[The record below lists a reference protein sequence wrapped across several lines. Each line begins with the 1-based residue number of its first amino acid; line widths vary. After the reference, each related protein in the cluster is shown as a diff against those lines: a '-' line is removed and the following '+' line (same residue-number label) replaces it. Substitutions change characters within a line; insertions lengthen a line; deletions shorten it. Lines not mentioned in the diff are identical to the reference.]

1 MDCWFQK
8 LTLWRVV
15 GVWLRHFGGI
25 SRIFAETASPGAALA
40 ARLLS
45 LQIQHVSAE
54 LGTATR
60 GGTLRYAVE
69 ANLSRMSRLLDTDL
83 ASHLQRLPAQDRP
96 YQDEWQRLLRAH
108 FLAHAMPSV
117 RFLCFVD
124 NYYAIRETTVGDGGE
139 GKALVFVQCRFLP
152 DLIVRGFRCRSGKR
166 LAVQASTTLARR
178 LGHFPFPG
186 IVLFGFLQAL
196 KAGMSRRLT
205 KNIDEDAVRNGVV
218 LEQYNRHVVMQY
230 PEGGHLF
237 WHDGSQIPHR
247 QVVLYF
253 NRLTDPISANAV
265 KTVEDLGFGWADGKD
280 ALRHLSHPFSAALRR
295 LFSMSG
301 LFPRRLRAFDFWV
314 WEMTFFFGL
323 YVLAYRQ
330 FARELNVK
338 ILHQHHEELPFA
350 LALALAVRMEG
361 GAFFWNRW
369 SSHAF
374 PVARGGCGF
383 ADVVFSPG
391 PLEDGIYNVT
401 GYRYGYLLQAGR
413 FWVPAPTSG
422 DETDA
427 LDLRAA
433 LPRNVDFVMTVFD
446 SSYGANTHHAE
457 ESVVRFYEAVFA
469 AMKDHAN
476 WGILLKP
483 KSDATLAILEVPEL
497 KAGFDA
503 LKEDGRL
510 RILDRYISVDVAA
523 RAGDITL
530 CYSLNSAGIFSAAMV
545 GARTVFCDLPKVL
558 HHPFY
563 YRGALNRICFTD
575 AETMMA
581 EIETFSRDPESP
593 VGDMSPWID
602 LIVKFRDDAGN
613 HRVGA
618 VFGDYLRARTAGGD
632 HAEALKES
640 IESYVE
646 KWGAD
651 AVSSRTY
658 VQWHAGNS
666 YWYRSARETGLV
678 ETAKASD
685 SI

>member
-8 LTLWRVV
+8 LTLWQLVWA
-15 GVWLRHFGGI
+15 WLRHFGGI
-25 SRIFAETASPGAALA
+25 TRIFVETASPGAAMT

-45 LQIQHVSAE
+45 LKIQHVSVE
-54 LGTATR
+54 LGTPTKR
-60 GGTLRYAVE
+60 GTLRYAVE
-69 ANLSRMSRLLDTDL
+69 ANLNRMARMLDADL
-83 ASHLQRLPAQDRP
+83 SSYIERLPAQDRP
-96 YQDEWQRLLRAH
+96 YQEEWRRILRAH
-108 FLAHAMPSV
+108 FLAHAMPCV

-124 NYYAIRETTVGDGGE
+124 NHYAVQEGTAGNGPEGQVG
-139 GKALVFVQCRFLP
+139 VFVRCRFLP
-152 DLIVRGFRCRSGKR
+152 DLIARGFRGRSGRK
-166 LAVQASTTLARR
+166 LAVQASASLAGR
-178 LGHFPFPG
+178 LGNFPLPG
-186 IVLFGFLQAL
+186 IIVFGFLQAL
-196 KAGMSRRLT
+196 KASMARRLT
-205 KNIDEDAVRNGVV
+205 RNVDAGAVTDGVV
-218 LEQYNRHVVMQY
+218 LEQYNRHVVTQY

-237 WHDGSQIPHR
+237 WHQGSQIPHR

-253 NRLTDPISANAV
+253 NRLTDPISADAV

-295 LFSMSG
+295 LFSMPG

-314 WEMTFFFGL
+314 WEMTFFLGL

-338 ILHQHHEELPFA
+338 VLHQHHEELPSA

-401 GYRYGYLLQAGR
+401 GYRYRYLLQAGR
-413 FWVPAPTSG
+413 IWVPARTA
-422 DETDA
+422 DDKTNAVE
-427 LDLRAA
+427 LRAA
-433 LPRNVDFVMTVFD
+433 LPKNVDFVMTVFD

-469 AMKDHAN
+469 AMNDNPN

-483 KSDATLAILEVPEL
+483 KSDATSAILETPAL
-497 KAGFDA
+497 KTGFEA
-503 LKEDGRL
+503 LKEEGRL
-510 RILDRYISVDVAA
+510 HILDRYISIDVAA
-523 RAGDITL
+523 RAGDVTL
-530 CYSLNSAGIFSAAMV
+530 CYSLNSAGIFSAATV
-545 GARTVFCDLPKVL
+545 GARTVFCDLPRVL
-558 HHPFY
+558 CHPFY
-563 YRGALNRICFTD
+563 YSGALNRICFTD
-575 AETMMA
+575 PETMMA
-581 EIETFSRDPESP
+581 EIATLSSDPESP
-593 VGDMSPWID
+593 VGDMSPWMD

-613 HRVGA
+613 DRVGA

-632 HAEALKES
+632 HAEALKAS
-640 IESYVE
+640 VDTYAA
-646 KWGAD
+646 KWGED
-651 AVSSRTY
+651 AVSSNTY

-666 YWYRSARETGLV
+666 YWYRSAQETGLI
-678 ETAKASD
+678 ETSRVAD
-685 SI
+685 SN